1 MHARPRNDCY
11 SMGWTDISTCVLLNY
26 FVNPINL
33 CYNYKFKTEFSQIF
47 ATGII
52 ELVIKPFIPVLFFF

>member
-1 MHARPRNDCY
+1 
-11 SMGWTDISTCVLLNY
+11 MGWTDISTCVLLNY